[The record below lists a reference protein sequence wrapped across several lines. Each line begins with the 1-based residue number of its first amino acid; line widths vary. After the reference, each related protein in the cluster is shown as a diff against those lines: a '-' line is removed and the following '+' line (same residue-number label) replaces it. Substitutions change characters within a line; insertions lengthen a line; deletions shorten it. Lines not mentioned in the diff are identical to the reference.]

1 MTANIH
7 IINGDLEMA
16 AASIDS
22 IREGFHGLDAIGAMN
37 GAESAMPASASSGAA
52 SGAAAALND
61 LTAALVGRYGR
72 TSSGTRRLLSIHRS
86 NDEAVAAALP
96 GPSGPTAESTS
107 QWARAKGLD

>member
-1 MTANIH
+1 MTASIH
-7 IINGDLEMA
+7 IITGDLGLA

-22 IREGFHGLDAIGAMN
+22 IRDEFHGLDAGGAMN
-37 GAESAMPASASSGAA
+37 GAESAMPASTSSGAA

-61 LTAALVGRYGR
+61 LKTALVGQYGR